1 MRSLLLSL
9 LLLLCS
15 LASTAAQTNHIFVG
29 WQTNEASVFRVF
41 HVTGTNAPFNT
52 NRVFSHFLEQSL
64 SHHLWTNLLHMTN
77 GRTVNLFSERA
88 HPEKW
93 PAQPPIVKWATNGLL
108 WGMRGLTALSP
119 CWVSEG
125 SSGQVPITALTRRHG
140 YARGHG
146 MGNSGYRTNYL
157 GMKVWFVTTNNKVV
171 EVKIRREIVVTQ
183 FPRDYTIVLFDRDLP
198 RGIEPITVVGVTNLF
213 QRHPRTAGAPWPI
226 LMTEQW
232 GQVSAEIPGFQVHVG
247 KGGDSGS
254 PNLMPFPGQ
263 LVFYSGR
270 ATSGL
275 DAQVQ
280 SEMDE
285 LCRQERL
292 DSRKYQL
299 RWLDVSRYP
308 VYRRGQ

>member
-1 MRSLLLSL
+1 MSSKSLVL
-9 LLLLCS
+9 LLLLTS
-15 LASTAAQTNHIFVG
+15 LVPIAAQANGNFLG

-41 HVTGTNAPFNT
+41 EVPGTNAPATT
-52 NRVFSHFLEQSL
+52 NRVFSHFVAESL
-64 SHHLWTNLLHMTN
+64 SHHLWTNLLQMTN
-77 GRTVNLFSERA
+77 GRTLNLFSERT

-108 WGMRGLTALSP
+108 WGMRGLSALSP
-119 CWVSEG
+119 CWESEG

-146 MGNSGYRTNYL
+146 MGNSGYRTNFF
-157 GMKVWFVTTNNKVV
+157 GKKVWFVTTNNKVV

-198 RGIEPITVVGVTNLF
+198 RGIEPISVVGVTNLF
-213 QRHPRTAGAPWPI
+213 ARHPRTAGAPWPI

-232 GQVSAEIPGFQVHVG
+232 GQVSAEIPGFKVHVG

-254 PNLMPFPGQ
+254 PNLMPFPGE

-292 DSRKYQL
+292 NPKKYQV
-299 RWLDVSRYP
+299 RWVDVSKYP
-308 VYRRGQ
+308 VFKR